1 MHPSLASSTVKVT
14 SVMTTMSLHGLAFAD
29 KQTARTAQA
38 QARTAN
44 ARVWFRD

>member
-14 SVMTTMSLHGLAFAD
+14 SVMTTMTLHGLAFAD

-38 QARTAN
+38 KARTTSVH
-44 ARVWFRD
+44 VWFRD